1 MQGLFLQL
9 SNVSNVK
16 IKFNKNNKF
25 KVTFRSLSEA
35 EAYWS
40 KLFGSFNPI
49 NEMFVTCDL

>member
-35 EAYWS
+35 EAY
-40 KLFGSFNPI
+40 
-49 NEMFVTCDL
+49 